1 MNDELASK
9 RRARAPIALIHLTKM
24 DVVAEYLRSEI
35 IEGRLKPGT
44 PLLQQEVAESLGVS
58 PTPVREAFAV
68 LEAEGLLVRRPH
80 RGVIVAPRDFSR
92 ITQNYEIRVALEE
105 LAVVRLMNEGGRLAV
120 LELER
125 SLDQSRKTMR
135 ESNLTRFRRE
145 STQFHALL
153 GQLSGSAALS
163 DMLDVLRNTT
173 VFHPPLGGAGMRRVQ
188 RNHESIVKA
197 INSGDATSAAA
208 ELRRHLQWNLEVAR
222 QAEEKRSE
230 PSSPSSRRTTKHVK
244 GAIS

>member
-1 MNDELASK
+1 MSK
-9 RRARAPIALIHLTKM
+9 DGADAQQAIAPISRIHLTKM

-35 IEGRLKPGT
+35 IEGRLQSGA
-44 PLLQQEVAESLGVS
+44 PLLQQQLAESLGVS
-58 PTPVREAFAV
+58 PTPVREAFGV

-92 ITQNYEIRVALEE
+92 VTQNYEIRVALEE
-105 LAVVRLMNEGGRLAV
+105 LALVRLVHEGGRRAI
-120 LELER
+120 LELED
-125 SLDQSRKTMR
+125 SLEQARKTMR
-135 ESNLTRFRRE
+135 EPDLTRFRRE
-145 STQFHALL
+145 STRFHALL

-163 DMLDVLRNTT
+163 DMLDALRNTT

-197 INSGDATSAAA
+197 IKSGDAKTAAA
-208 ELRRHLQWNLEVAR
+208 ELRAHLQWNLEVAR
-222 QAEEKRSE
+222 LAEDKRNV
-230 PSSPSSRRTTKHVK
+230 PSPGARRSRKSVR